1 MTEEIKIELCPF
13 AHDGERRAKVFVN
26 NDLMPQ
32 GYTVGCCGCGAQIG
46 YYDSEEDA
54 VIHWNAQVSHTTS
67 AYECELFPA
76 PAGMNRLMPRHQR
89 PELTVPRACG
99 DEPRKAAKIP
109 RPPKPRKWD
118 TMLPK
123 LEELW
128 LGGYSAAECAEI
140 IGQEFSLPITRNSI
154 ISAVHRLILRP
165 MNDARRQPQKE
176 EN

>member
-1 MTEEIKIELCPF
+1 MIDSPLMDEINQAAAQGKTSLHEE
-13 AHDGERRAKVFVN
+13 KVCKT
-26 NDLMPQ
+26 P
-32 GYTVGCCGCGAQIG
+32 
-46 YYDSEEDA
+46 EE
-54 VIHWNAQVSHTTS
+54 
-67 AYECELFPA
+67 
-76 PAGMNRLMPRHQR
+76 
-89 PELTVPRACG
+89 
-99 DEPRKAAKIP
+99 AKIP

-165 MNDARRQPQKE
+165 MNDARRQQQKE